1 MINGKLFSKFQKLLP
16 KMNKAL
22 KAKNCTPNAL
32 FMADS
37 EGCMAMEGYS
47 LLYAPVEDAC
57 EQPVA
62 LTELPKAKFGDA
74 VFIETGKVDATI
86 KDGGTYVAVPKD
98 EKGNGTLLGNMRK
111 FEKGNET
118 LLGKMRKFYVR
129 DMPAY
134 EAPAVITVNAT
145 LLKNLLDSFA
155 GDVRIEITHPEGKY
169 YERQIYL
176 HDVSS
181 NDNLQAMLLPV
192 KPVEA
197 RGK

>member
-1 MINGKLFSKFQKLLP
+1 MINGKLFAKFQKILP
-16 KMNKAL
+16 KMNKGL
-22 KAKNCTPNAL
+22 KAKNCTPNAF

-37 EGCMAMEGYS
+37 EGCMAMDGFS

-74 VFIETGKVDATI
+74 VFIEAGKFDATI
-86 KDGGTYVAVPKD
+86 KDGGTSVNVRKD
-98 EKGNGTLLGNMRK
+98 ER
-111 FEKGNET
+111 GNEV
-118 LLGKMRKFYVR
+118 LLGKMRKLYVR
-129 DMPAY
+129 EMPAY

-145 LLKNLLDSFA
+145 LLKNLLEAFD
-155 GDVRIEITHPEGKY
+155 GNVRIEITNPEGKY

-176 HDVSS
+176 HGE
-181 NDNLQAMLLPV
+181 NLQAMLLPV

-197 RGK
+197 RK

>member
-1 MINGKLFSKFQKLLP
+1 MINGKLFAKFQKLLP

-22 KAKNCTPNAL
+22 KAKNCTLNAF

-37 EGCMAMEGYS
+37 EGCMATEGYS

-74 VFIETGKVDATI
+74 VFIEAGKFDATI
-86 KDGGTYVAVPKD
+86 KDGATSVSVSKD
-98 EKGNGTLLGNMRK
+98 ER
-111 FEKGNET
+111 GNEA
-118 LLGKMRKFYVR
+118 LLGKMRKIYVR

-145 LLKNLLDSFA
+145 LLKNLLEAFD
-155 GDVRIEITHPEGKY
+155 GNVRIEITNPEGKY

-176 HDVSS
+176 HGDG
-181 NDNLQAMLLPV
+181 LQAMLLPV
-192 KPVEA
+192 RPVEA
-197 RGK
+197 QK

>member
-1 MINGKLFSKFQKLLP
+1 MINGKLFAKFQKLLP
-16 KMNKAL
+16 KMNKGL
-22 KAKNCTPNAL
+22 KAKNCTPNAF

-37 EGCMAMEGYS
+37 AGCMAMDGFS

-74 VFIETGKVDATI
+74 VFIEAGKFDATI
-86 KDGGTYVAVPKD
+86 KDGGVSVNVRKD
-98 EKGNGTLLGNMRK
+98 ET
-111 FEKGNET
+111 GNEV
-118 LLGKMRKFYVR
+118 LLGKMRKLYVR
-129 DMPAY
+129 EMPAY

-145 LLKNLLDSFA
+145 LLKNLLDAFE
-155 GDVRIEITHPEGKY
+155 GNVRIEITNPEGKY

-176 HDVSS
+176 HGE
-181 NDNLQAMLLPV
+181 NLQAMLLPV

-197 RGK
+197 RK

>member
-1 MINGKLFSKFQKLLP
+1 MINGKIFAKFQKLLP

-22 KAKNCTPNAL
+22 KAKNCTPNAF

-37 EGCMAMEGYS
+37 EGCMAMDGFS
-47 LLYAPVEDAC
+47 LLYAPAEGAC

-74 VFIETGKVDATI
+74 VFIESGKFDATI
-86 KDGGTYVAVPKD
+86 NDGGTSVNVRKD
-98 EKGNGTLLGNMRK
+98 ER
-111 FEKGNET
+111 GNEV
-118 LLGKMRKFYVR
+118 LLGKMRKSYVR
-129 DMPAY
+129 EMPAY

-145 LLKNLLDSFA
+145 LLKNLLDAFE
-155 GDVRIEITHPEGKY
+155 GNVRIEITNPEGKY

-176 HDVSS
+176 HGE
-181 NDNLQAMLLPV
+181 NLQAMLLPV

-197 RGK
+197 RR

>member
-1 MINGKLFSKFQKLLP
+1 MINGKLFAKFQKLLP
-16 KMNKAL
+16 KMSKGL
-22 KAKNCTPNAL
+22 KATNYAKNVF
-32 FMADS
+32 FMADPK
-37 EGCMAMEGYS
+37 GCAVADGFS

-74 VFIETGKVDATI
+74 VFIETGKFDATV
-86 KDGGTYVAVPKD
+86 KDGGTSVNVRKD
-98 EKGNGTLLGNMRK
+98 KTGKEAFLRNMRK
-111 FEKGNET
+111 S
-118 LLGKMRKFYVR
+118 YVR

-145 LLKNLLDSFA
+145 LLKNLLDAFE

-169 YERQIYL
+169 YERKIYL

-181 NDNLQAMLLPV
+181 GDNLQAMLLPV

-197 RGK
+197 RK

>member
-1 MINGKLFSKFQKLLP
+1 MINGKLFAKFQKLLP
-16 KMNKAL
+16 KMNKGL
-22 KAKNCTPNAL
+22 KARNCTPNAF

-37 EGCMAMEGYS
+37 EGCMAIDGFS

-74 VFIETGKVDATI
+74 VFIEAGKLDATI
-86 KDGGTYVAVPKD
+86 KDGGTSVNVPKD
-98 EKGNGTLLGNMRK
+98 ER
-111 FEKGNET
+111 GNEV
-118 LLGKMRKFYVR
+118 LLGKMRKSYVR
-129 DMPAY
+129 EMPAY

-145 LLKNLLDSFA
+145 LLKNLLEAFD
-155 GDVRIEITHPEGKY
+155 GNVRIEITKPEGKY
-169 YERQIYL
+169 CERQIYL

-181 NDNLQAMLLPV
+181 GDNLQAMLLPV

-197 RGK
+197 RK

>member
-1 MINGKLFSKFQKLLP
+1 MINGKLFAKFQKLLP
-16 KMNKAL
+16 KMNKGL
-22 KAKNCTPNAL
+22 KAKNCTPNAF

-37 EGCMAMEGYS
+37 AGCMAMDGFS

-74 VFIETGKVDATI
+74 VFIEAGKFDATI
-86 KDGGTYVAVPKD
+86 KDGGVSVNVRKD
-98 EKGNGTLLGNMRK
+98 ETGK
-111 FEKGNET
+111 EKIID
-118 LLGKMRKFYVR
+118 KMREMYTHAA
-129 DMPAY
+129 PAY

-145 LLKNLLDSFA
+145 LLKNLLDAFE
-155 GDVRIEITHPEGKY
+155 GNVRIEITKPEGKY

-176 HDVSS
+176 HGE
-181 NDNLQAMLLPV
+181 NLQAMLLPV

-197 RGK
+197 RK